1 MRTIGC
7 GEFGCVYLA
16 EAHDILRAGT
26 VTEVA
31 VKALKGTTIIPIRLF
46 TYTDV
51 ALGILNFIT
60 FLAKKESILSFG
72 NYFRQL

>member
-16 EAHDILRAGT
+16 EARDIVRAGT

-31 VKALKGTTIIPIRLF
+31 VKALKGT
-46 TYTDV
+46 
-51 ALGILNFIT
+51 IT
-60 FLAKKESILSFG
+60 
-72 NYFRQL
+72 